1 MSRER
6 SAHARGAASRFPKLQ
21 RSFSPRRG
29 NPTLFVVGESET
41 VLKHSRPMILD
52 PLYSHPHESKRIDD
66 PNVRETLKELAQ
78 LDGVSDPFAI
88 L

>member
-1 MSRER
+1 
-6 SAHARGAASRFPKLQ
+6 
-21 RSFSPRRG
+21 
-29 NPTLFVVGESET
+29 
-41 VLKHSRPMILD
+41 
-52 PLYSHPHESKRIDD
+52 LYGHPHESKRIDD